1 MFVYLRIRVVL
12 LAAFLTI
19 AVSALPVRADTDR
32 ITASLAQASKLLEQ
46 GVPVQAIKAIN
57 QTLKSAQVPADLA
70 AKAMLMRG
78 QAQEQIGKYAY
89 ALADYNQALWM
100 EGLSSAD
107 KTKAEEGRRRIMTK
121 LGVADSSGKT
131 QPEDGQTP
139 PRTQP
144 VEKRTASSAKQNPA
158 RETQVRTSSSERRK
172 AQEGDSSGSGIG
184 NFFQDIF
191 GTAESAAPANPAR
204 APATRARTAQKSPQ
218 PVRTAQAVQTATL
231 SDAEPATASAPGA
244 DDSSE
249 RSGAFAVQFAALH
262 TEDKA
267 VYEADRVAKRYGE
280 WLGGRTP
287 SIMIKP
293 TSEGGTLYKV
303 VVEPYKRGEGVATC
317 ELLKTKGVSCM
328 LISR

>member
-1 MFVYLRIRVVL
+1 MYLRIRVAL
-12 LAAFLTI
+12 LTAFFIIAA
-19 AVSALPVRADTDR
+19 SALPVRADTER

-57 QTLKSAQVPADLA
+57 QTMKSVRVPADLA

-121 LGVADSSGKT
+121 LGVADSSGRT

-139 PRTQP
+139 PRISPVRKRQASPPKQDSSWGTQ
-144 VEKRTASSAKQNPA
+144 VQTSSAEKRQTGQSGAS
-158 RETQVRTSSSERRK
+158 
-172 AQEGDSSGSGIG
+172 GGGIG
-184 NFFQDIF
+184 NFFKDIF
-191 GTAESAAPANPAR
+191 GTAESAAPAERGRPR
-204 APATRARTAQKSPQ
+204 ATQTRAVQPVSR
-218 PVRTAQAVQTATL
+218 PVRTAQALQTATL
-231 SDAEPATASAPGA
+231 SDADPAKASASGS
-244 DDSSE
+244 DGSSE

-267 VYEADRVAKRYGE
+267 VYEADRVAKRYGK

-287 SIMIKP
+287 SILIRP

-303 VVEPYKRGEGVATC
+303 VVEPYERGEGIATC